1 MKKKS
6 VIDKI
11 EAEDGDKANSLIDN
25 PNDVAY
31 HFKDIYHKIFNTN
44 HESSINKLK
53 KILGNERGNL
63 GKINEKEHHKITKDI
78 TYNEVKIGVKEL
90 RLSAS
95 GGADGITGRLMKLVF
110 SFVPILIHNSV
121 NEIVKGTNK
130 PIDIAERFLIF
141 IKKSQI
147 QTKNI

>member
-1 MKKKS
+1 M
-6 VIDKI
+6 
-11 EAEDGDKANSLIDN
+11 EDGNKTHFLIDN

-31 HFKDIYHKIFNTN
+31 HFKDIYHQIFNTN

-53 KILGNERGNL
+53 KCLGNEKGNL
-63 GKINEKEHHKITKDI
+63 GKINEKEYQKITKDI

-95 GGADGITGRLMKLVF
+95 GGADGITGRLMKLIF

-121 NEIVKGTNK
+121 NEIVKGT
-130 PIDIAERFLIF
+130 
-141 IKKSQI
+141 KKL
-147 QTKNI
+147 K